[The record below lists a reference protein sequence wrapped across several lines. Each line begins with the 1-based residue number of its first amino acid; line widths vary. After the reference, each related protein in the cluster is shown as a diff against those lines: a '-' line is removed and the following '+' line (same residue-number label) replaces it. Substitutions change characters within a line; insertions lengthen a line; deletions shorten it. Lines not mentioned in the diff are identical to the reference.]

1 MKVLIFN
8 ESDIDGGAA
17 RAAYR
22 LHQGLQ
28 NIAVQSQMAVRAKFS
43 GDRTVLAQK
52 TALTKLGPPMDGL
65 PLRFYRD
72 RSASLFS
79 TQWFPDSAIATV
91 RQLNPDV
98 INLHW
103 ICNGYLNIQT
113 LPKLNKPLVW
123 TVHDMWPFTG
133 GCHYSGDCQ
142 RYLDSCGACP
152 QLNSHRSRDLSR
164 WVWQRKAKA
173 WNALNLTMASPSR
186 WMARQIQASSL
197 FREVPVEVFPNGI
210 DLQRYQPRE
219 QAVVRDL
226 LNLPT
231 DKHLI
236 LFGAGGGTSDL
247 RKGFP
252 LLQAALQRL
261 GQTEWRARIN
271 LVVFGS
277 LQPET
282 PLELGFPVHYMG
294 KLGDDL
300 SLALVYAAADVFVAP
315 SVQEN
320 LSNTVLE
327 AIACGTPCVAFNIGG
342 MPDLIEHE
350 ENGYLA
356 KPYDV
361 DNLAQGIVW
370 VLEHPER
377 HQTLC
382 KRAREK
388 AEQEF
393 SQELQAQRYRTL
405 FARLADKSGLAI
417 AHESDT

>member
-28 NIAVQSQMAVRAKFS
+28 NTAVQSQMVVRAKFS
-43 GDRTVLAQK
+43 GDRTVFPQK
-52 TALTKLGPPMDGL
+52 TMLTKLGPPMEGL
-65 PLRFYRD
+65 PLRLYRS
-72 RSASLFS
+72 RSPSLFS
-79 TQWFPDSAIATV
+79 TQWFPDSAVATV
-91 RQLNPDV
+91 RRLSPDV

-113 LPKLNKPLVW
+113 LPRLNTPIVW

-133 GCHYSGDCQ
+133 GCHYTGDCQ
-142 RYLDSCGACP
+142 RYIESCGACP
-152 QLNSHRSRDLSR
+152 QLDSHRSQDLSR

-173 WNALNLTMASPSR
+173 WKTLNLTLVSPSR
-186 WMARQIQASSL
+186 WMAQQIQASSL
-197 FREVPVEVFPNGI
+197 FQDVPVEIFPNGI
-210 DLQRYQPRE
+210 DLQCYQPRE
-219 QAVVRDL
+219 KSIVRNL

-231 DKHLI
+231 DKLLI
-236 LFGAGGGTSDL
+236 LFGAGGGTSDS

-252 LLQAALQRL
+252 LLTAALQRL
-261 GQTEWRARIN
+261 GQTEWRTRIN
-271 LVVFGS
+271 LVIFGG
-277 LQPET
+277 LPPEK

-294 KLGDDL
+294 KLNDDL

-320 LSNTVLE
+320 LSNTVVE

-342 MPDLIEHE
+342 MPDLIEHQQ
-350 ENGYLA
+350 NGYLV

-361 DNLAQGIVW
+361 EDLTQGIVW
-370 VLEHPER
+370 VLKHPER
-377 HQTLC
+377 HQNLQKC
-382 KRAREK
+382 ARKK
-388 AEQEF
+388 AEEDF
-393 SQELQAQRYRTL
+393 SQRLQAQRYSTL
-405 FARLADKSGLAI
+405 FARLADKSG
-417 AHESDT
+417 SKFTP